1 MTKTVTTA
9 VTAAPKAP
17 KAPAVNTAAE
27 HAKAITPVLE
37 AARAPTVS
45 ANPTK
50 VEFPRDQ
57 FQSTQEVRGAGL
69 RAAGRVGMS
78 KEKLD
83 VLLATYKVLAAHAVA
98 RFEQAGEMHAET
110 IAAAKARA
118 AKDAQ
123 LEEDRKVKAV
133 EQLEK
138 QLAEAKEQLS

>member
-9 VTAAPKAP
+9 VAAAPKAP
-17 KAPAVNTAAE
+17 KAPVVNTAAV

-110 IAAAKARA
+110 LAAAKARA
-118 AKDAQ
+118 AKDAE
-123 LEEDRKVKAV
+123 LERKRKVAAV
-133 EQLEK
+133 EQLKAQLDAAEK
-138 QLAEAKEQLS
+138 AL